1 MDEKLNMS
9 REEMETLAEEL
20 LEYAAL
26 RDSHSRYVFD
36 RFELCFPKNQSTA
49 VVIHPYAAPI
59 PIPITRAVEC
69 RSSQKAQAG
78 WTNSQRK

>member
-26 RDSHSRYVFD
+26 MDSHSRYVFD

-59 PIPITRAVEC
+59 PITRAVEMPFVPK
-69 RSSQKAQAG
+69 SS
-78 WTNSQRK
+78 SRVD